1 MFNDLV
7 LILLSIEQLNRNN
20 KHKLCAYCSNP
31 DIDEPLRCAFV
42 RCSSCLLNPV
52 EDWGEP
58 KYVEH
63 LIVTMEIL

>member
-1 MFNDLV
+1 MNHDLV
-7 LILLSIEQLNRNN
+7 LILLSIELLDRIK
-20 KHKLCAYCSNP
+20 KHKLCTVFSADTGKPIKCSY
-31 DIDEPLRCAFV
+31 I

-63 LIVTMEIL
+63 LIVTMEML

>member
-1 MFNDLV
+1 MCNDLV

-20 KHKLCAYCSNP
+20 KHKFCAYCSN
-31 DIDEPLRCAFV
+31 DTGKPLRCALV

-52 EDWGEP
+52 ENWGEP

-63 LIVTMEIL
+63 LIVTMEMI